1 MTHLQSKALT
11 HRPKSRLATPTHR
24 YPRAPSLQH
33 CDPREVS
40 MDDSAPPFGERRL
53 KEIVDH
59 VIAVGDA
66 AESSALEAKVDV
78 DLSEKSGRAKVVKF
92 ILGMANRTQRVA
104 SARFGGYAVML
115 IGVEQGR
122 CPGISKGIEGHD
134 LSNAFRPYFGSHTP
148 RWDMDRVPVDGDHEV
163 LVVIVEPP
171 RGGDPIYFCHRSL
184 VVPGS
189 GGRQSELLADGALY
203 LRDKTSTRVATGAE
217 ATELSAERGRDASL
231 PADPDLSVVGEA
243 ICIADQHDVLN
254 AWVQS
259 SVEPYRTEVK
269 DARAARQAKEA
280 ERQPWQL
287 PGTVFGESVTESFG
301 LPSARFATTASS
313 GSAEERIS
321 NWEQRTRTNWPN
333 TTRHLLEVFATPVQF
348 TIINPTDSFLKS
360 PQMRIVIDHCDA
372 VDNVPIGNNT
382 RNKILPPVEPKST
395 GLSIAMPDIDLP
407 NIRPVRAARELSWEK
422 VGTGVVV
429 TLHPETLRSNT
440 PWSPVRN
447 DLILYVQDPLVTE
460 LQARWTFTAEGI
472 HGQLTGETTVQ
483 VDQQT
488 NTKSARG

>member
-1 MTHLQSKALT
+1 
-11 HRPKSRLATPTHR
+11 
-24 YPRAPSLQH
+24 
-33 CDPREVS
+33 

-92 ILGMANRTQRVA
+92 ILGMANRTQRVV

-115 IGVEQGR
+115 IGVEQES

-134 LSNAFRPYFGSHTP
+134 LSNAFRTYFGSHTP
-148 RWDMDRVPVDGDHEV
+148 RWDIDRVPVDGDHEV

-203 LRDKTSTRVATGAE
+203 VRDKTSTRVATGAE

-243 ICIADQHDVLN
+243 ICVADQHDVLN

-259 SVEPYRTEVK
+259 SVEAYRTEVK
-269 DARAARQAKEA
+269 DARA
-280 ERQPWQL
+280 L
-287 PGTVFGESVTESFG
+287 PVRLRKQSANPGSSLG
-301 LPSARFATTASS
+301 PYSARVSPRVSDSPRRGLLLPHPAGRQKSASQTGNSALGQTGRTLLAIFSKYSRHLFSLLSSTQPTASS
-313 GSAEERIS
+313 KA
-321 NWEQRTRTNWPN
+321 
-333 TTRHLLEVFATPVQF
+333 
-348 TIINPTDSFLKS
+348 
-360 PQMRIVIDHCDA
+360 
-372 VDNVPIGNNT
+372 
-382 RNKILPPVEPKST
+382 
-395 GLSIAMPDIDLP
+395 
-407 NIRPVRAARELSWEK
+407 
-422 VGTGVVV
+422 
-429 TLHPETLRSNT
+429 LR
-440 PWSPVRN
+440 
-447 DLILYVQDPLVTE
+447 
-460 LQARWTFTAEGI
+460 
-472 HGQLTGETTVQ
+472 
-483 VDQQT
+483 
-488 NTKSARG
+488 